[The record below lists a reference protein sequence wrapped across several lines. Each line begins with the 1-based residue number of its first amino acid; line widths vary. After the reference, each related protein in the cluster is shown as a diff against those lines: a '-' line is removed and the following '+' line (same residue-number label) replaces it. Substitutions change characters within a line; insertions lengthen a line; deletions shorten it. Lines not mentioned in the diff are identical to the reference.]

1 MVNRG
6 FGFGWGGYSGD
17 FLPYAIGPDNGYSPQ
32 PNVVVVQ
39 PPLAPQ
45 GNIQEP
51 PREVHL
57 IIHEYPQPGLTTARA
72 NGEPQTFGIVLK
84 DGSTRPATAVL
95 VNDNML
101 KYVDPEGQ
109 NLQVSLDAVDRDATR
124 KLNRQKNLNFWLP

>member
-1 MVNRG
+1 
-6 FGFGWGGYSGD
+6 
-17 FLPYAIGPDNGYSPQ
+17 PYATGPDNGYSPQ
-32 PNVVVVQ
+32 PNVVIVQ

-45 GNIQEP
+45 ANVLEP

-57 IIHEYPQPGLTTARA
+57 IIHEYPPPAPTT
-72 NGEPQTFGIVLK
+72 EPQTFGIVLK
-84 DGSTRPATAVL
+84 DGSTRSATAVL

-109 NLQVSLDAVDRDATR
+109 NLQVSLDEVDRDATR